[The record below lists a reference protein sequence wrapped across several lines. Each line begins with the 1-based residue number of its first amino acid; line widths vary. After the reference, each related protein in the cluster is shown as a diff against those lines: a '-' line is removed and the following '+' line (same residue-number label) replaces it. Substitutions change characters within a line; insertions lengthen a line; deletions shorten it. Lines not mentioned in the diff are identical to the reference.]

1 MSAKEKLVEVYAGTL
16 WQAEVVKGLLD
27 ANGIP
32 CAVIDETIGSVQS
45 GLRPVVVIQNN
56 IGNKHSTTLIVATI
70 TSKSKKKREM
80 PTHIVVNVD
89 GLAKESI
96 IQLEQITTV
105 DKQQILEFV
114 GEIPIEIMEQVD
126 KAIKISLALN

>member
-1 MSAKEKLVEVYAGTL
+1 MKHNIKRGDIYFVDF
-16 WQAEVVKGLLD
+16 D
-27 ANGIP
+27 A
-32 CAVIDETIGSVQS
+32 TIGSVQS

-80 PTHIVVNVD
+80 PTYIVVNVD

>member
-1 MSAKEKLVEVYAGTL
+1 MKHNIKRGDIYFV
-16 WQAEVVKGLLD
+16 D
-27 ANGIP
+27 F
-32 CAVIDETIGSVQS
+32 DETIGSVQS

-80 PTHIVVNVD
+80 PTHIFVNVD

-126 KAIKISLALN
+126 KAIKISLALD